1 PDRHG
6 RPADRPAP
14 ADGMRPAVER
24 PAHPAE
30 RPLPS
35 RRGGL
40 RRSGPPPRRGGGAAP
55 RPGVDR
61 AAPRRPIGPR
71 VAQLWQRL
79 RPRRAPGVPAPSARA
94 RVRRVL
100 RWALLAQAVP
110 LVLVLLFTL
119 VNPPYSMFRLW
130 NFGPTV
136 ARWTDAEHVSRNF
149 LVVVMGQ
156 EDQQFPERTL
166 AVDYGMQWA
175 RVQAYLDG
183 TDDPSGSTITQQ
195 TSKNLFLWAGRYPPL
210 EPVRKALE
218 IPPAE
223 TMEIVM
229 SKRRILEIYVNVAQF
244 APRVYGVCAA
254 SWYYFGKSSR
264 ALSVDESAQLV
275 GLLPSPLHV
284 QRGPGGGMRFLGDTN
299 GNGAADPGERGFIS
313 AKGYW
318 HARERAPRWYAQ
330 MGGLSATE
338 GIGIPGNASDL
349 PAADDPCRE
358 PPAALDGI
366 DGD

>member
-1 PDRHG
+1 MP
-6 RPADRPAP
+6 RP
-14 ADGMRPAVER
+14 E
-24 PAHPAE
+24 
-30 RPLPS
+30 
-35 RRGGL
+35 
-40 RRSGPPPRRGGGAAP
+40 SGP
-55 RPGVDR
+55 
-61 AAPRRPIGPR
+61 APRRPIGPQ
-71 VAQLWQRL
+71 VAALRDRLRRL
-79 RPRRAPGVPAPSARA
+79 RPQRPPGTPPPSTRA
-94 RVRRVL
+94 RLRRLL
-100 RWALLAQAVP
+100 RWALVAQAVP

-119 VNPPYSMFRLW
+119 VNPPYTMFRLW

-136 ARWTDAEHVSRNF
+136 AQWTDAEHVSRNF
-149 LVVVMGQ
+149 LIVVMGQ

-175 RVQAYLDG
+175 RVQAYMDG

-195 TSKNLFLWAGRYPPL
+195 TSKNLFLWVGRYPPL

-223 TMEIVM
+223 TMELVM

-264 ALSVDESAQLV
+264 SLSVDESAQLI

-284 QRGPGGGMRFLGDTN
+284 ERAPGGGMRFLGDAN
-299 GNGAADPGERGFIS
+299 GNGVADPGERGWIS

-318 HARERAPRWYAQ
+318 HARERAPRWYTQ
-330 MGGLSATE
+330 MGGLAATE
-338 GIGIPGNASDL
+338 GLGIPGNASDL

-358 PPAALDGI
+358 PPAALADL
-366 DGD
+366 D

>member
-1 PDRHG
+1 MH
-6 RPADRPAP
+6 ADRQREEASAP
-14 ADGMRPAVER
+14 EAL
-24 PAHPAE
+24 HPAQ
-30 RPLPS
+30 RPLPT
-35 RRGGL
+35 RRGA
-40 RRSGPPPRRGGGAAP
+40 RRTGPPPRRGAGAVP
-55 RPGVDR
+55 RPESGR
-61 AAPRRPIGPR
+61 APGRAIGPQIAALRER
-71 VAQLWQRL
+71 VRRL
-79 RPRRAPGVPAPSARA
+79 RPQRPPGTPPPSTRA
-94 RVRRVL
+94 RLRRLL
-100 RWALLAQAVP
+100 RWALVAQAVP

-119 VNPPYSMFRLW
+119 VNPPYTMFRLW

-136 ARWTDAEHVSRNF
+136 AQWTDAEHVSRNF
-149 LVVVMGQ
+149 LIVVMGQ

-175 RVQAYLDG
+175 RVQAYMDG
-183 TDDPSGSTITQQ
+183 ADDPSGSTITQQ

-223 TMEIVM
+223 TMELVM

-264 ALSVDESAQLV
+264 SLSVDESAQLI

-284 QRGPGGGMRFLGDTN
+284 ERAPGGGMRFLGDTN
-299 GNGAADPGERGFIS
+299 GNGVADPGERGWIS

-318 HARERAPRWYAQ
+318 HARERAPRWYTQ
-330 MGGLSATE
+330 MGGLAATE
-338 GIGIPGNASDL
+338 GLGIGGNASDL
-349 PAADDPCRE
+349 PAGDDPCRE
-358 PPAALDGI
+358 PPAALADL
-366 DGD
+366 D

>member
-1 PDRHG
+1 MD
-6 RPADRPAP
+6 ADRRRDEASQAP
-14 ADGMRPAVER
+14 EVL
-24 PAHPAE
+24 HPAQ

-35 RRGGL
+35 RRGV
-40 RRSGPPPRRGGGAAP
+40 RRSGPPPRRGAAVPEP
-55 RPGVDR
+55 RPEVGR
-61 AAPRRPIGPR
+61 PSRRPIGPQ
-71 VAQLWQRL
+71 VAALRERLRRL
-79 RPRRAPGVPAPSARA
+79 RPQRPPGTPPQST
-94 RVRRVL
+94 RVRLRRVL
-100 RWALLAQAVP
+100 RWALVAQTVP

-119 VNPPYSMFRLW
+119 VNPPYTMFRLW

-136 ARWTDAEHVSRNF
+136 AQWTDAEHVSRNF

-210 EPVRKALE
+210 EPLRKALE

-264 ALSVDESAQLV
+264 SLSVDESAQLV

-284 QRGPGGGMRFLGDTN
+284 ECAPGGGMRFLGDAN
-299 GNGAADPGERGFIS
+299 GNGVADPGERGWIS

-330 MGGLSATE
+330 MGGLAATE
-338 GIGIPGNASDL
+338 GIGIAGNASDL

-358 PPAALDGI
+358 PPAALADL
-366 DGD
+366 D